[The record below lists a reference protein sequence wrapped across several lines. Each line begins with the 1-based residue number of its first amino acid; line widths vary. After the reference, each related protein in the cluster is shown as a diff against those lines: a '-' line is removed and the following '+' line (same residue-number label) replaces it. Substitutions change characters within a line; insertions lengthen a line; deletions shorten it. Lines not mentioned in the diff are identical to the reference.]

1 MKSLLPLLLLS
12 FSGELWAQSGEM
24 WLSGGASILSHRD
37 IGSPFTDGAPDDV
50 QLDHGFRV
58 GFRFGYNSAGHIGHE
73 IQYAYNRSSF
83 NDSTG
88 TILPDPGSE
97 GTAIHQAGYNILYY
111 LNSTNEGA
119 KARPFATV
127 GVHLS
132 DFVLPPSAVRQGSSV
147 RFGVNY
153 GGGIKFKISTL
164 FGVRI
169 DIRGYD
175 TGKPNWK
182 GVLVRQSGI
191 LHQTE
196 ASVGFGIYF

>member
-1 MKSLLPLLLLS
+1 MKILLPLLLLS
-12 FSGELWAQSGEM
+12 FSSELWAQSGEV

-37 IGSPFTDGAPDDV
+37 IGSPSPDGAPDDV

-58 GFRFGYNSAGHIGHE
+58 GFRLGYNSAGHIGHE

-83 NDSTG
+83 SDNTG

-111 LNSTNEGA
+111 LTPANDGA
-119 KARPFATV
+119 RARPFATV
-127 GVHLS
+127 GVHFS
-132 DFVLPPSAVRQGSSV
+132 DFVLPPSAVQQGSSV
-147 RFGVNY
+147 KIGVNY
-153 GGGIKFKISTL
+153 GGGIKFKISSL

-175 TGKPNWK
+175 TGKPNWN
-182 GVLVRQSGI
+182 GLLVKQNGI